1 MSTVTHDFLSP
12 GRSIEVQLK
21 SFLEYRS
28 KYSEH
33 SSTDRAIFLYH
44 RDVNHSMRT
53 IYAKAQ
59 RNFMKM
65 RSMDLG
71 GYYDV
76 SEKVYQEND
85 LSDSSCCSSFFTDSG
100 SKLFPLQN
108 DLKKKY
114 LNIPFVITFPLSI
127 LRKTEHA
134 NSFSFPLKSHFT
146 IC

>member
-33 SSTDRAIFLYH
+33 SSTDRAIFVYH

-85 LSDSSCCSSFFTDSG
+85 LSDSSCCCCSFFLLIVG
-100 SKLFPLQN
+100 QN
-108 DLKKKY
+108 CFHFKM
-114 LNIPFVITFPLSI
+114 I
-127 LRKTEHA
+127 LRKSTLIFYFTQ
-134 NSFSFPLKSHFT
+134 NRMVRIPLL
-146 IC
+146 